1 MEGQVAEA
9 YLETRIEF
17 LAAAQNAD
25 GGWGYF
31 PGKRSW
37 LEPTAYAML
46 ALHRVA
52 GHGQAL
58 DRAWALVDSWQLADG
73 SWRPGPDVAGGAWV
87 TALAVTLGCVRG
99 ESSER
104 LRRAVAWLL
113 GMKGVESGLGM
124 RIASHFH
131 LLQTELNVM
140 HEGWPWYPG
149 NASWIEPTAH
159 TLVALKKASTHISSR
174 DLQRRIT
181 DGERLILSRRCRDG
195 GWNCGNPN
203 VLHYD
208 LPSYPETTGLAL
220 LGLQGRSTSE
230 LAGPLQAGRRFH
242 GETKS
247 SLAKAWLTLAL
258 RVHGQPLETPAGSAC
273 SRDIMLAAVEGL
285 GHPQGNYRL
294 LTAGG
299 SA

>member
-1 MEGQVAEA
+1 VAEA
-9 YLETRIEF
+9 YLESRIEF
-17 LAAAQNAD
+17 LATAQNAD

-52 GHGQAL
+52 GYQPAL
-58 DRAWALVDSWQLADG
+58 ERAWALVVSWQLADG
-73 SWRPGPDVAGGAWV
+73 SWRPGPDVDCGSWV

-99 ESSER
+99 DYGQR

-113 GMKGVESGLGM
+113 SLKGAESNLGM
-124 RIASHFH
+124 RMASYFH
-131 LLQTELNVM
+131 LLQTELNVT
-140 HEGWPWYPG
+140 HEGWPWFPG

-159 TLVALKKASTHISSR
+159 TLVALKKTSVHLSAGTLEPRISE
-174 DLQRRIT
+174 
-181 DGERLILSRRCRDG
+181 GERLILSRRCRDG

-220 LGLQGRSTSE
+220 LGLQGRNAPE
-230 LAGPLQAGRRFH
+230 LAGPLQAAQRFRS
-242 GETKS
+242 ETKS
-247 SLAKAWLTLAL
+247 SLARAWLALAL
-258 RVHGQPLETPAGSAC
+258 RVHGQPLETPPASPPN
-273 SRDIMLAAVEGL
+273 RDVMLAAIEAL
-285 GHPQGNYRL
+285 GHPQGNYGL